1 MKTEQELLSEL
12 QSIEMRINELQA
24 DIHFIN
30 AELEI
35 LKQTELK
42 QLEYKKLIES
52 EVAIVRESVNP

>member
-52 EVAIVRESVNP
+52 EVAIG